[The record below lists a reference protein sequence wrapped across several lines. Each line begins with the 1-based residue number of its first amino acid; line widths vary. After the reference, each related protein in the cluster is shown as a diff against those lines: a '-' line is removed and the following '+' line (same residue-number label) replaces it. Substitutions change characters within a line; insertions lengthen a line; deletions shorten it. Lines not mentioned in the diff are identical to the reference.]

1 MAYKAVEL
9 LRDHYGIQA
18 TKIVVIPHGVP
29 ECRYD
34 RETTRKELGLA
45 DRKVMLTFG
54 FVGRNK
60 GIETVIAALPTIV
73 AQYPEPVY
81 IVLGKTHPNVIKQ
94 IGRASCR
101 ERVCQ
106 YG

>member
-1 MAYKAVEL
+1 MHTGLKKPSHNALVIVKEVAEISQRIVVMAYKAVEL

-54 FVGRNK
+54 FVRS
-60 GIETVIAALPTIV
+60 EERRV
-73 AQYPEPVY
+73 
-81 IVLGKTHPNVIKQ
+81 GKECVST
-94 IGRASCR
+94 CR
-101 ERVCQ
+101 SRWSA
-106 YG
+106 YH